1 MENWGQ
7 IFETLLFWFGTVV
20 AAASIIVKATPTQ
33 KDDAILAKVVKV
45 LNVLS
50 IVNAKINDGKQ
61 TNVWCRFNRS
71 SCPADWRN
79 GFRFS
84 SGTAKG
90 KK

>member
-1 MENWGQ
+1 MENLGQ

-45 LNVLS
+45 LDVLS

-61 TNVWCRFNRS
+61 TNV
-71 SCPADWRN
+71 
-79 GFRFS
+79 
-84 SGTAKG
+84 
-90 KK
+90 